1 MEVWRMVMREKLIRF
16 MYGRYGVDKLSRHVV
31 FAALPLWIASIFF
44 RLWILQFLA
53 VLGIVCGYYR
63 IFSKNTTKRYRELC
77 AYERFLGKIKGFPAR
92 IKRGA
97 AERREYRIFKCPGCR
112 QKLRIPKGH
121 GTVEISCRKC
131 GTVFRKR
138 T

>member
-1 MEVWRMVMREKLIRF
+1 MREKLIRF

-31 FAALPLWIASIFF
+31 FAALPLWLAAIFF
-44 RLWILQFLA
+44 RLWVFQFLA
-53 VLGIVCGYYR
+53 VLGIVYGYYR

-77 AYERFLGKIKGFPAR
+77 AYEKFLGKIKCFPE
-92 IKRGA
+92 KMKHGA
-97 AERREYRIFKCPGCR
+97 AERRKYRIFKCPGCR

-121 GTVEISCRKC
+121 GAVEISCRKC